1 MSYDP
6 RIEDILEHQECSEL
20 IAWYVNGS
28 IGELD
33 RQRVDSHLQ
42 RCAVCSEDVL
52 LERHVYRHMAADA
65 AVEYIPAASL
75 KRLQA
80 KLDALDIETPP
91 PAAPAL
97 EQRRRG
103 SMPWQGWLAASIAAM
118 AVALSPL
125 AVDRWMQIH
134 DRMSSPNYYTVTSPQ
149 VRPPAEVI
157 RAVFSP
163 TLTLVE
169 LQAILGEAQLKIVS
183 GPTEAGV
190 YSLAANSSRPVSLS
204 LSLLRQHT
212 AVRFAEIT
220 QPNVRPNVAP

>member
-1 MSYDP
+1 MSYDQ
-6 RIEDILEHQECSEL
+6 RIEDTLEHQECSEL

-28 IGELD
+28 IGEFD

-42 RCAVCSEDVL
+42 SCAVCREDVL
-52 LERHVYRHMAADA
+52 LEGHVYRHMAADA
-65 AVEYIPAASL
+65 AVEYIPAGSL

-80 KLDALDIETPP
+80 MLDALDTEASPRD
-91 PAAPAL
+91 ARAL

-118 AVALSPL
+118 ALALGPL

-134 DRMSSPNYYTVTSPQ
+134 GRILSANYYTVTSSQ
-149 VRPPAEVI
+149 ARPSAEVI

-190 YSLAANSSRPVSLS
+190 YSLAVNSSRPVSLS

-220 QPNVRPNVAP
+220 QPNARSSVGP